1 MLSCEPARAFASLVT
16 RRLPL
21 RAPPAC
27 GVKLTP
33 IEHDCP
39 GSSTGGQCEIALKSP
54 VATMRAIV
62 KGPSPRF
69 VSVAVCWAAVAPTF
83 WLKLSRAGVSCTR
96 AMVAQH
102 DGLRAAHG
110 PQVLRKRQ
118 CLPVETGHG
127 LRQTPRQRHG
137 LGSPATRHVAGR
149 IILHDEGAGAGR
161 LVKRT
166 DLA

>member
-39 GSSTGGQCEIALKSP
+39 GSSTGGQCELALKSP
-54 VATMRAIV
+54 VARMRAIV

-69 VSVAVCWAAVAPTF
+69 VSVAVCWAAVAPTC

-96 AMVAQH
+96 AMVRMAVTGIRWGLFFFQAE
-102 DGLRAAHG
+102 DGIRARNVTGVQTSDLDPSHG
-110 PQVLRKRQ
+110 WTHHSIARRY
-118 CLPVETGHG
+118 GA
-127 LRQTPRQRHG
+127 RQR
-137 LGSPATRHVAGR
+137 
-149 IILHDEGAGAGR
+149 E
-161 LVKRT
+161 
-166 DLA
+166 